1 MVKEASVF
9 YSNVDP
15 DSLIYKGEQFDHLH
29 KVNSRKADDLVKQL
43 DLDYGLP
50 SDDNMVTFFYSR
62 ANENDERADHAERAE
77 EDQLLSSGESKVKD
91 LALSIVPAASLKLNF
106 GVAEMTINLEKT
118 IAGLGVGVSKLAVGL
133 WGGTRTRDA
142 PDITVLS
149 YYLPVLKPLVNLGQP
164 IKYENYEKLS
174 EGQLLLTNPSV
185 SFEFWTTSMP
195 IFNAILFCGRVLAAG
210 DINAGHNVREGFVH
224 GILPPGPMNISR
236 AHTIHQFLKITEE
249 LWIRGGTIKDDPNWR
264 KWSKKLSRL
273 KQCKTTAI
281 RDLVR
286 LAKEGTEAA
295 LEVSDIYT
303 AAMAFGLAQVN
314 LCKIMALGF
323 GSGPRVYTKDE
334 EGFRELKLEASV
346 RESDYTL
353 FYYDERSY
361 FFRLCGVP
369 AESLEEL
376 VNWLDNEV
384 ASTTLLGI
392 ENGDAPG
399 TVVMTPSFH
408 VLARTGA
415 IKSLGDI
422 VSKIGMEVAENCK
435 ACSGSCVR
443 MLRKA
448 PFLKYI
454 GCRTMLFLNMLV
466 TVYVGG
472 VLKKAGMA
480 VDQCLF
486 SGDLKRTIKSLKE
499 LRCYDDYG
507 LSAFLT
513 SWYILRSGK
522 NVPGMKEGTV
532 LGLEMD
538 GQIHG
543 LRHAVKPGTT
553 GSPLVSFD
561 GHIAAG
567 LHTFA
572 CLVYTKRPE
581 TRHELKKGQFTVVT
595 EQPPDILPEPY
606 LFIRSESDFIAV
618 DTILM
623 YPTGDE
629 LQVDLG
635 AFVDMP
641 NKHRCEE
648 TTKEMAVPLHVSQC
662 VNGYSVV
669 NLTEEFRY
677 VLYTYGN
684 DSLQSWIYGAFEG
697 KAWFQGCR
705 PLHAV
710 LSLID
715 PGEILIQGGC
725 KALAIGQQRI
735 E

>member
-1 MVKEASVF
+1 MVKKTFVF

-15 DSLIYKGEQFDHLH
+15 DSLVYKRRRYDHLH
-29 KVNSRKADDLVKQL
+29 KVNSRKADDLMKQL
-43 DLDYGLP
+43 KLKPGLP
-50 SDDNMVTFFYSR
+50 PDEVITSSYPLIDSP
-62 ANENDERADHAERAE
+62 NDGHAEQAK
-77 EDQLLSSGESKVKD
+77 EDQLLNSGESKVKD
-91 LALSIVPAASLKLNF
+91 LALSIVPAASLELHF
-106 GVAEMTINLEKT
+106 GVAKMTINLEKT
-118 IAGLGVGVSKLAVGL
+118 IAELGVGVSKLAGGL

-142 PDITVLS
+142 PDITVLA
-149 YYLPVLKPLVNLGQP
+149 YYLPVLKPLVNFGQP

-174 EGQLLLTNPSV
+174 EGQLLITNPSV

-195 IFNAILFCGRVLAAG
+195 IFNAILFCGRVLAGG
-210 DINAGHNVREGFVH
+210 DLYVGCRVREGFVH
-224 GILPPGPMNISR
+224 GILPPGPMNINRKQAIRHLSN
-236 AHTIHQFLKITEE
+236 IVDE
-249 LWIRGGTIKDDPNWR
+249 LWVRGGSIKDDPNWQR
-264 KWSKKLSRL
+264 WSKKFPPL
-273 KQCKTTAI
+273 KQCKATAI

-286 LAKEGTEAA
+286 LAKEGAEAA
-295 LEVSDIYT
+295 LEISDKYT
-303 AAMAFGLAQVN
+303 AAVAFGLAQVN

-323 GSGPRVYTKDE
+323 GSGPRIYTQDE
-334 EGFRELKLEASV
+334 EGFRELKLEASI

-369 AESLEEL
+369 TESLEEL
-376 VNWLDNEV
+376 VKWLDNEV
-384 ASTTLLGI
+384 ANTILLGI

-399 TVVMTPSFH
+399 TVVITPGFD

-435 ACSGSCVR
+435 ACGGSCVS
-443 MLRKA
+443 MLHKA
-448 PFLKYI
+448 PARAYV
-454 GCRTMLFLNMLV
+454 GCRTVVFLNMLV
-466 TVYVGG
+466 SVYVGG

-486 SGDLKRTIKSLKE
+486 SGDLQRTIKSLKE
-499 LRCYDDYG
+499 LICYETFG
-507 LSAFLT
+507 LSAFLS
-513 SWYILRSGK
+513 SWYILRSGEDIPH
-522 NVPGMKEGTV
+522 VDAGIV

-567 LHTFA
+567 SHTFA
-572 CLVYTKRPE
+572 CIVYTKRPE
-581 TRHELKKGQFTVVT
+581 IHHELKNGQFTVVT
-595 EQPPDILPEPY
+595 EQPPDVLPAQY
-606 LFIRSESDFIAV
+606 LYARSEPKYIAV
-618 DTILM
+618 DTILL

-629 LQVDLG
+629 LQVNLG
-635 AFVDMP
+635 AFANLSNV
-641 NKHRCEE
+641 HRCEE
-648 TTKEMAVPLHVSQC
+648 TAEEMAIPLHVSQC
-662 VNGYSVV
+662 VDGCSVV
-669 NLTEEFRY
+669 NLAEEFPY

-684 DSLQSWIYGAFEG
+684 ESLQSWIYGAFEG
-697 KAWFQGCR
+697 RACFQGCR
-705 PLHAV
+705 PLNVA
-710 LSLID
+710 LALIN

-725 KALAIGQQRI
+725 KTLAIEQLRI